1 MSTPTLEEID
11 LILDEL
17 RTALAARATAAGA
30 SRIKVGDLEI
40 EFDVREITRLID
52 YYENLRAK
60 YFNRTTIVK
69 GLDLGNAY

>member
-1 MSTPTLEEID
+1 MSTPTPEEID

-17 RTALAARATAAGA
+17 RTAPAARATAAGA

-69 GLDLGNAY
+69 GLDIGNAY

>member
-1 MSTPTLEEID
+1 MSTPTPEEID

-17 RTALAARATAAGA
+17 RAALAARAAAAGA

>member
-1 MSTPTLEEID
+1 MSTPTPEEID

-17 RTALAARATAAGA
+17 RAALAARATAAGA

>member
-1 MSTPTLEEID
+1 MSTPTPEEID

>member
-1 MSTPTLEEID
+1 MSMPTPEEID

-17 RTALAARATAAGA
+17 RAALAARATAAGA

>member
-1 MSTPTLEEID
+1 MSMPTPEEID

-30 SRIKVGDLEI
+30 SRIKVGDLEM